1 MKLVEFLIMENLPLS
16 GRGRDIE
23 DLKNNVMADFLSIKK
38 HVDSNI
44 FESALEKLSEE
55 QFVFINKG
63 KNTVAATKYGL
74 NKSS

>member
-23 DLKNNVMADFLSIKK
+23 ELKNNVMADFLSIKK
-38 HVDSNI
+38 SADSNI
-44 FESALEKLSEE
+44 FEVALEKLSEE

-63 KNTVAATKYGL
+63 KNTVAATKYGI
-74 NKSS
+74 NKSN